1 MRKRSDGG
9 SDVEDVFIFQ
19 IRAVG
24 LPAPRREAKII
35 AGRKF
40 RFDFVWD
47 SVKLAVEIQG
57 STWRPNT
64 GHTSG
69 VGIARDYEKH
79 NLAVL
84 AGWRTLFF
92 TTQAVKD
99 GSAITFLEK
108 VLK

>member
-1 MRKRSDGG
+1 MRSK
-9 SDVEDVFIFQ
+9 SDVEDEFVFQ
-19 IRAVG
+19 IRALG
-24 LPAPRREAKII
+24 LPTPRREAKII
-35 AGRKF
+35 EGRKF

-47 SVKLAVEIQG
+47 AQKLAVEIQG

-69 VGIARDYEKH
+69 SGIARDYEKH

-92 TTQAVKD
+92 TTDAVRS
-99 GSAITFLEK
+99 GAALTVLEK
-108 VLK
+108 AMK

>member
-1 MRKRSDGG
+1 MSKNSE
-9 SDVEDVFIFQ
+9 VEDAFLLQ

-24 LPAPRREAKII
+24 LPTPRREAKII
-35 AGRKF
+35 EGRKF
-40 RFDFVWD
+40 RFDFAWD
-47 SVKLAVEIQG
+47 AQKLAVEIQG

-69 VGIARDYEKH
+69 TGIARDYEKH

-84 AGWRTLFF
+84 AGWKTLFF
-92 TTQAVKD
+92 TTQGVRD

-108 VLK
+108 FFK